1 MMGRVFRR
9 TEKLHLSSYI
19 SLVGNLTFMVYEFAE
34 IHTVEVYGMTVS
46 ELGDP
51 DVSRHW
57 CFLYTGVCAV
67 SEL

>member
-1 MMGRVFRR
+1 MDRPFRK
-9 TEKLHLSSYI
+9 TEKLHLSKHI
-19 SLVGNLTFMVYEFAE
+19 SLVENLTFIVFEFAE